1 MVEDTQQRDPLEKLA
16 EQFAS
21 EHRGGLSPTIEDY
34 AARYPEHADE
44 IRDLFPA
51 MLVMEDL
58 GTPDDAALPTVAG
71 ETVADWSPPDRFGDY
86 EVVRELGRG
95 GMGVVYEA
103 RQRSLGR
110 RVALKVLPF
119 YAVGDSDRRERFQRE
134 AQAAARLDHSHIVP
148 VFEVGEEGGYPFF
161 SMKLIEGTTLD
172 EKLKGGPLEP
182 REAAEILL
190 PVALAIEGAHQ
201 RGVLHRDLKPSNIL
215 IDAEGEPQVTDFGMA
230 KLFEVGSDL
239 SETNAAVGTPS
250 YMAPEQ
256 AEGRWK
262 QIGVRTD
269 VYGLGA
275 VLYHCLTARPP
286 FQAAMAV
293 ETLRQVVQQ
302 EPVSLRQLNS
312 SIDRDLETICLKCL
326 SKEPARRYASAKDVA
341 DDLQAYLEGRPIK
354 ARPLSTVARTV
365 RWCRRRPWHAVSLGL
380 LVITV
385 IIACGAWFITEG
397 ARRRAEE
404 SHRQTRQ
411 VVDDLLTRISE
422 EELLNQPGMQPLRR
436 DLLDKAREHYQRFV
450 EQRSGDPGLRAELA
464 EAEFRLG
471 LVELLLGRLDA
482 AETRFETARDM
493 QNDLVAMRNLPEDE
507 VALSKTLTR
516 LGEIHMHRDELDAAT
531 ENYAKAETIR
541 SKLVEAHPANR
552 EYGRLLA
559 QGTMHLGLVE
569 KRRGDF
575 DIARKQLLAAETRRR
590 ELLKG
595 HDDDL
600 PTTRDLGKGLFNL
613 GVMEIEAAKAAQ
625 HAGDEKTW
633 AARLD
638 DAEAAL
644 AEAADIFAR
653 LVKLEPQNL
662 GHQYRLAECWR
673 VLAEVQ
679 TRYGD
684 QRAAE
689 RYARAYPELERLAL
703 ENPSVLDYQVVLA
716 AIEMSLGRE
725 AFLKQRQGEALR
737 KFRQAARRC
746 DLLTRLRPQQPLHR
760 ENLALCVRSI
770 GEIEAFEGDFELAR
784 EHLQDAKQL
793 FAELAQ
799 EQPARSDVAAHRDAC
814 EQALQQIAQ
823 MTRKNMDE

>member
-1 MVEDTQQRDPLEKLA
+1 VDDTQQRDPLEKLA

-21 EHRGGLSPTIEDY
+21 EHRRGLSPTIEDY
-34 AARYPEHADE
+34 AQRYPQHAGE

-51 MLVMEDL
+51 LLVMEDL
-58 GTPDDAALPTVAG
+58 GTPDDAALPTVDG
-71 ETVADWSPPDRFGDY
+71 ETLADWSPPDRFGDY
-86 EVVRELGRG
+86 EIVRELGRG

-119 YAVGDSDRRERFQRE
+119 YAVSDSDRRERFQRE

-148 VFEVGEEGGYPFF
+148 VFEVGEQDGYPFF

-172 EKLKGGPLEP
+172 DKLKDGPLEP
-182 REAAEILL
+182 REAAAILL

-215 IDAEGEPQVTDFGMA
+215 IDAEGEPQVTDFGLA
-230 KLFEVGSDL
+230 KLFDIGSDL
-239 SETNAAVGTPS
+239 SETNASVGTPS

-256 AEGRWK
+256 AEGKWK

-312 SIDRDLETICLKCL
+312 SIDRDAETICLKCL
-326 SKEPARRYASAKDVA
+326 SKEPARRYSSAKEVA
-341 DDLQAYLEGRPIK
+341 GDLQAYLEGRPIK

-365 RWCRRRPWHAVSLGL
+365 RWCRRRPWQAASLVL
-380 LVITV
+380 LVATLMV
-385 IIACGAWFITEG
+385 ACGAWFITEG

-422 EELLNQPGMQPLRR
+422 EELLNEPGMQPLRR
-436 DLLDKAREHYQRFV
+436 DLLEKAREHYQRFV
-450 EQRSGDPGLRAELA
+450 EQRGDDAGLRAELA
-464 EAEFRLG
+464 DAHFRLG
-471 LVELLLGRLDA
+471 LMELLLGRLEA
-482 AETRFETARDM
+482 AEARFDKARDM
-493 QNDLVAMRNLPEDE
+493 QSGLVAAGGREEDQ

-516 LGEIHMHRDELDAAT
+516 LGEVHMRRDEFDAAAAD
-531 ENYAKAETIR
+531 YAKAEVIR
-541 SKLVEAHPANR
+541 RELVDAQPANR

-559 QGTMHLGLVE
+559 NAAMHLGLVQ
-569 KRRGDF
+569 KARGDY
-575 DIARKQLLAAETRRR
+575 DGARKKLLAAETRRR

-595 HDDDL
+595 RDDL

-613 GVMEIEAAKAAQ
+613 GGLEVEAAKAAQ
-625 HAGDEKTW
+625 HPGDEKNR

-653 LVKLEPQNL
+653 LVKRQPQNL

-679 TRYGD
+679 TRHGG

-703 ENPSVLDYQVVLA
+703 ENPGVLDYQVVLG
-716 AIEMSLGRE
+716 AIEMSLARE
-725 AFLKQRQGEALR
+725 AFLQQQRGEALA
-737 KFRQAARRC
+737 KFREAARRF
-746 DLLTRLRPQQPLHR
+746 DLLTRLRPNQPAHR
-760 ENLALCVRSI
+760 ENLALCLRSL
-770 GEIEAFEGDFELAR
+770 GEIEAFDGKFELAR
-784 EHLQDAKQL
+784 EHLQDAGRL
-793 FAELAQ
+793 FAELAR
-799 EQPARSDVAAHRDAC
+799 EKPERPDIAMHRDAC
-814 EQALQQIAQ
+814 QRALQQIAE
-823 MTRKNMDE
+823 MTRKDTDE